1 MYGSNGSMFSKILSR
16 ELMMFASRDTDHD
29 AEPTC
34 SLEDLYSSMRT
45 LNVTD
50 SLQLGRLVNFQNWL
64 SSNNEHHVADTKAKI
79 DQLLTSRAKLS
90 LEGPLPAKCS
100 ILEMELAQH
109 KSILQDLNNYIQ
121 QAPHIKPAY
130 DIQATKAW
138 GLICSYLGRSNAV
151 DDTISAIHLYAAR
164 AARKQHNLDIA
175 HKWLSSIS
183 NVGDTNYEILYE
195 NVKVL
200 LLRHESQANVEAMG
214 QLNKLI
220 INLESTTN
228 DCEKQPLYSKACL
241 AAAKL
246 LKDESDSGRDVE
258 LLVNQIDSSL
268 TTTPSTDID
277 NSIQRIQSPSDEIIH
292 TMLNKSI
299 NDATTYSKPWF
310 VYATHFYKQGW
321 RILDDLARGDASV
334 PIVSWAKNQFR
345 QLMPNDEN
353 NVQTEKVR

>member
-1 MYGSNGSMFSKILSR
+1 MYDSNGSMFSKILSR
-16 ELMMFASRDTDHD
+16 ELMMFASRDTDND

-34 SLEDLYSSMRT
+34 SLEDLYSSMQT

-64 SSNNEHHVADTKAKI
+64 SNNEHHAADTKAKI

-100 ILEMELAQH
+100 ILEMELAQR
-109 KSILQDLNNYIQ
+109 KSILQDMNNYIQ
-121 QAPHIKPAY
+121 LAPHIKPAY

-138 GLICSYLGRSNAV
+138 GLICTYLGRSDAV
-151 DDTISAIHLYAAR
+151 DDTTSAIHLYAAR

-175 HKWLSSIS
+175 QKWLTSIS
-183 NVGDTNYEILYE
+183 DVGDTNYEILYE

-200 LLRHESQANVEAMG
+200 LLKHESQANVEAMG
-214 QLNKLI
+214 QLNRLI
-220 INLESTTN
+220 INLESTN
-228 DCEKQPLYSKACL
+228 DYEKQPLYSKACL
-241 AAAKL
+241 AAANL

-258 LLVNQIDSSL
+258 LLVNQIDATL
-268 TTTPSTDID
+268 TTPSTDID
-277 NSIQRIQSPSDEIIH
+277 DHMQRIQSPSDEVIH

-321 RILDDLARGDASV
+321 RILDDLVRGDATV

-353 NVQTEKVR
+353 IVQTEKVRL